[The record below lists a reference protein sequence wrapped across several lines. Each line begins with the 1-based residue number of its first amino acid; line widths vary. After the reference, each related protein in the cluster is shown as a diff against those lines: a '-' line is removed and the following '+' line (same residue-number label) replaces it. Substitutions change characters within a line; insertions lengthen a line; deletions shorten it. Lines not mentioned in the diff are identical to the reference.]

1 MTRFL
6 SIAGLLLL
14 MWITTAAADPLKLT
28 PEKPIVFDKQ
38 KRTVSF
44 LAEVNGKYLFQ
55 ETRHFAVYQDG
66 SNGEKSVFRGLAPH
80 KDFYDAL
87 MSINAVPG
95 NNMTLENKETT
106 RVEGQEFSVSVTW
119 EGAKKDFSI
128 DEVILESNKAPIVM
142 KFGGNLKNAMEKH
155 TGCLMCFDSCP
166 VGVVSNSVYTYGAI
180 EKRKEVSMK
189 GNKDILPPDG
199 TRVIITLAAK

>member
-1 MTRFL
+1 MKKLLWFAGFILFYAMTAF
-6 SIAGLLLL
+6 AGP
-14 MWITTAAADPLKLT
+14 MDLT
-28 PEKPIVFDKQ
+28 PEHPIAFDKD
-38 KRTVSF
+38 KKTVSF

-55 ETRHFAVYQDG
+55 ETRHFAVYADG
-66 SNGEKSVFRGLAPH
+66 SNGEKSVFRGLVPH

-87 MSINAVPG
+87 MKINAVPG

-119 EGAKKDFSI
+119 EGAKRSYSI
-128 DEVILESNKAPIVM
+128 DEVILESNKSPIVM
-142 KFGGNLKNAMEKH
+142 KFGGNLKNAIEKH

-180 EKRKEVSMK
+180 EKRKEVTMK
-189 GNKDILPPDG
+189 GNKDVLPSDR
-199 TRVIITLAAK
+199 TRVIITLAVK